1 MIAGFAFNGFLFT
14 VASAGKSGF
23 FALFLVLLASM
34 GLSFVAVVRSTFIA
48 MFAPG
53 LALHGPDGSMEAA
66 VGGMSSARDWTFG
79 CFVCG
84 LVGLLISLLILC
96 WLMFDALW
104 KRAVLTAMFACL
116 LAAVIWFMVDIQRR
130 FAIRDGEEVAGTMM
144 LGGTYDTEA
153 GAEASAEAGAEAS
166 APKATPAAGKG

>member
-96 WLMFDALW
+96 WLVYDAIW
-104 KRAVLTAMFACL
+104 KRAVLTVMFVCL
-116 LAAVIWFMVDIQRR
+116 LLAIVWFMVDIQRR
-130 FAIRDGEEVAGTMM
+130 FAIRDGEEVVGTMV
-144 LGGTYDTEA
+144 LGAYD
-153 GAEASAEAGAEAS
+153 AEAGTHAAAPEAEPGNPS
-166 APKATPAAGKG
+166 KRKA